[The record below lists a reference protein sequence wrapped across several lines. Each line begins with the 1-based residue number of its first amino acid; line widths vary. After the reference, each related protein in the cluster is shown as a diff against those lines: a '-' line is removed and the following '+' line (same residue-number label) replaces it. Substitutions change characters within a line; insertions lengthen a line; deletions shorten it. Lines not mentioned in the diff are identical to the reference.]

1 MAVADQMMAAEAQP
15 KFLLSKLSR
24 RRSRSRSRS
33 NSSGSGEEEG
43 GLQRCRS
50 VESLC
55 EGELRGNLNYSDEEV
70 DNSPPRMMMGAMM
83 GG

>member
-1 MAVADQMMAAEAQP
+1 MALADQMMPMMAAEAQP
-15 KFLLSKLSR
+15 KSLLSR
-24 RRSRSRSRS
+24 RRSRSRS

-55 EGELRGNLNYSDEEV
+55 ECELRGILNYSDEEV

>member
-1 MAVADQMMAAEAQP
+1 MADADQMMAAEAQP
-15 KFLLSKLSR
+15 KFLLSR
-24 RRSRSRSRS
+24 RRSISRSRS

-55 EGELRGNLNYSDEEV
+55 EGELRGNLNYSDEEI

>member
-1 MAVADQMMAAEAQP
+1 MPNTILLAADAKPM
-15 KFLLSKLSR
+15 FLQR
-24 RRSRSRSRS
+24 RMSRSRS

-43 GLQRCRS
+43 GLKRVRS

-55 EGELRGNLNYSDEEV
+55 EGELRGNMNYSDEER
-70 DNSPPRMMMGAMM
+70 DDSPPRMMMGAML

>member
-1 MAVADQMMAAEAQP
+1 MAAVLP
-15 KFLLSKLSR
+15 DSKPMFLISR

-55 EGELRGNLNYSDEEV
+55 EGELRGNMNYSDEEI
-70 DNSPPRMMMGAMM
+70 DSSPPRQMMMGAMM
-83 GG
+83 GAQP